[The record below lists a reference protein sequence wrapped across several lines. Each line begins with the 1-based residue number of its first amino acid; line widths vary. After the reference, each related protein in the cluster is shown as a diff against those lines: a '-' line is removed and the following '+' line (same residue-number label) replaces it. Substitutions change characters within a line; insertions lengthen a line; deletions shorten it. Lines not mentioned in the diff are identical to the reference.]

1 MSDEIKAALYMTAWS
16 INFYASVEIGRAKG
30 ASLGW
35 LIFGFVSVILIEIL
49 LHDIRSTEKDEH
61 LKTTRTQFD
70 RLYQETYGQYDIGEV
85 RTNGDKHRG

>member
-1 MSDEIKAALYMTAWS
+1 MSDEIKAALYITAWN
-16 INFYASVEIGRAKG
+16 IVFFASVEIGRAKG
-30 ASLGW
+30 AGLGW
-35 LIFGFVSVILIEIL
+35 LIFGFLAVILIMIL

-61 LKTTRTQFD
+61 LKATRNLFD